1 MNNFKCEDN
10 KEFISNLLDK
20 IFSQTKSLSIN
31 ATRPTSLVVQF
42 HKLIQQNIE
51 DENSIDY
58 ILRSLSS
65 QISSTEN
72 TIEAKKMLMNFLPE
86 FFVPF
91 ANSITLTFK
100 YISRILTII
109 QSNVSSMNSV
119 FIANIYSSVIV
130 FVFQVDDEFIEEN
143 KVNYEMFLG
152 FCVYNMKQSEEKNQE
167 CGVMCLSEL
176 MENINYYIKSE
187 KHLKYLWEKLV
198 VFIENENFV
207 YKSHLLKCV
216 ATLIVKCGGN
226 KFKDFANITLYK
238 ILDFIGGN
246 DNDSRIQ
253 ALYIVELLAKKC
265 KNEIYS
271 LKKQL
276 IDCLEVLSTDL
287 DQDVKSKANEILKII
302 FEKEERK
309 DTEKKDNT
317 FIRDQN
323 DSIFKR
329 EKNKNFFENAKH
341 SEEVFIVNYSQECKD
356 NNDNISTNDLNII
369 IKQMKELSD
378 KQISLVDS
386 LAKLQSEFTKT
397 TTQLS
402 NRISKLEDIL
412 TYKLD
417 IDLNEEI
424 ELSEVEKIIKDKNTK
439 DLFAYYTKI
448 PLKELNEI
456 NSHILESSMK
466 LLLSEDNKSIN
477 ELIIVLKKIII
488 GSKKKFSL
496 KTRTM
501 LNEKLNQIAKCEDVS
516 EEMQIEIKL
525 ILTYLTQEN

>member
-1 MNNFKCEDN
+1 MNNFKFEDN

-20 IFSQTKSLSIN
+20 IFTQIKSLSIN
-31 ATRPTSLVVQF
+31 APRPTSLIVQF

-109 QSNVSSMNSV
+109 QSNVSSINSV
-119 FIANIYSSVIV
+119 FISNIYSSVIV

-143 KVNYEMFLG
+143 KINYEMFLG
-152 FCVYNMKQSEEKNQE
+152 FCIYNMKQSEEKNQE
-167 CGVMCLSEL
+167 CGVMCLCEL

-187 KHLKYLWEKLV
+187 KYLKYLWEKLV
-198 VFIENENFV
+198 IFIENENFI
-207 YKSHLLKCV
+207 YKSYLLKCV
-216 ATLIVKCGGN
+216 AILIEKCGGN
-226 KFKDFANITLYK
+226 KFKEFANITLYK

-287 DQDVKSKANEILKII
+287 DQDIKNKANEILQII
-302 FEKEERK
+302 FENEEKKRI
-309 DTEKKDNT
+309 DKKDNT
-317 FIRDQN
+317 FIREQN
-323 DSIFKR
+323 ESIFNR

-341 SEEVFIVNYSQECKD
+341 NEEVFVVSYSKECKD
-356 NNDNISTNDLNII
+356 NNENISNIDLNII

-378 KQISLVDS
+378 KQISLIDS
-386 LAKLQSEFTKT
+386 LTKLQSEFTKT
-397 TTQLS
+397 TTQIS

-417 IDLNEEI
+417 IDINEEI
-424 ELSEVEKIIKDKNTK
+424 ELNEVEKMIKEKNKK
-439 DLFAYYTKI
+439 DLFSYYMKV

-456 NSHILESSMK
+456 NLHILESSMK
-466 LLLSEDNKSIN
+466 LILSEDKSIN

-488 GSKKKFSL
+488 GSKKKFSV
-496 KTRTM
+496 KMRTM
-501 LNEKLNQIAKCEDVS
+501 INEKLNEVIKCEDIS

-525 ILTYLTQEN
+525 ILSYLTQEN